1 MRQRSGRARRT
12 SRAEAEISPAY
23 EIPIGWSDLSEAERT
38 ALKRLNRGPY
48 PGLDETV
55 GLRLVDLGL
64 AASRP
69 GGIGIS
75 RIGRE
80 MVINMLLDSRQKEG
94 D

>member
-1 MRQRSGRARRT
+1 MMCLETTVRPRPQDKQSRGRD
-12 SRAEAEISPAY
+12 I
-23 EIPIGWSDLSEAERT
+23 SEAERT